1 MSGNNENKLGYLKTG
16 MMYLGLLL
24 SVIATFLGTI
34 HFFKG
39 QLAMAIIITLVL
51 ALGMFFLLDMLIRK
65 KEELRKNSSYNRNL
79 SLILYS
85 LYLLLALPLS
95 YFTVHG
101 FNVELNVK
109 NQMKNQYGEVKNE
122 LVQVNDAFNLHTN
135 KLIDH
140 IDINLQNLMTT
151 KNYSK
156 LKTIYNLDKDV
167 LKGNDKQIRLSK
179 KDDIKGDITLKYEQI
194 NKNYKTTI
202 LKSVDNI
209 ASWNLFELH
218 NSMAVVD
225 SQIPVLKKKIEEL
238 YQTES
243 TKYEFSS
250 TLALPP
256 SNRDYNLANPLELLK
271 KNSAYSLLLI
281 ALLQHF
287 LLLSPLVL
295 TFKTKGYK
303 GGKVDGGIEIK

>member
-16 MMYLGLLL
+16 LMYLGLLL

-39 QLAMAIIITLVL
+39 QLVMAIIITLVL
-51 ALGMFFLLDMLIRK
+51 ALGMFFLLDQLIRK

-79 SLILYS
+79 SLILYG
-85 LYLLLALPLS
+85 LYVVLALPLS

-109 NQMKNQYGEVKNE
+109 NQVKNQYGEVRNE
-122 LVQVNDAFNLHTN
+122 LVRINDASNQQTN

-140 IDINLQNLMTT
+140 VDINLQNLMAT

-156 LKTIYNLDKDV
+156 LKSIYNLDKDV
-167 LKGNDKQIRLSK
+167 LKGDEKQIRSSK
-179 KDDIKGDITLKYEQI
+179 KDGIKGDITSKYEII
-194 NKNYKTTI
+194 NKDHKTNI
-202 LKSVDNI
+202 IKSLDNI

-225 SQIPVLKKKIEEL
+225 SQVPVLKKKIEEL
-238 YQTES
+238 YRTEC

-250 TLALPP
+250 TISLP
-256 SNRDYNLANPLELLK
+256 SSKREFELANPLELLAR
-271 KNSAYSLLLI
+271 NSAYSLLLI

-287 LLLSPLVL
+287 LLLAPLFLSSSDKVY
-295 TFKTKGYK
+295 KTR
-303 GGKVDGGIEIK
+303 KVGGGIEL